1 MDKSKQIGGDHYAK
15 HKIQPWDIIDE
26 YGLNFYAGNVLK
38 YLLRYKDKGGVEDLK
53 KAQHYLEKLIQMEE
67 TMQNLEHTL
76 KNIVGWADERGLL
89 KNSTPQAQM
98 MKLVEEIGEL
108 SVAIQKGKKAD
119 TIDALGDTVVVLN
132 ILAAQL
138 GLELSECINAAWEE
152 IKDRKGY
159 LNEDGIFVKEQV

>member
-1 MDKSKQIGGDHYAK
+1 M
-15 HKIQPWDIIDE
+15 QPLD
-26 YGLNFYAGNVLK
+26 
-38 YLLRYKDKGGVEDLK
+38 
-53 KAQHYLEKLIQMEE
+53 
-67 TMQNLEHTL
+67 HTL
-76 KNIVGWADERGLL
+76 KLIVGWADERGLL

-159 LNEDGIFVKEQV
+159 LNEDGIFVKELQ